1 MRAASLRAKR
11 DGIKSYIPSS
21 QYFPPVVRELT
32 HPASWHRQYLVQP
45 RRLHPPVLSTP
56 DSPLSTE
63 PRKHAGADSSN
74 TTFRKTYYELIPFC
88 SSKKKTS
95 SLATRGCLSVLTYS
109 LFVDT
114 GLSTL
119 CFPISSVFHGF
130 NPPSLD
136 SLVYAAAHRSSSSL
150 QSVSVW
156 SATLGV

>member
-45 RRLHPPVLSTP
+45 RRLHPRPPLHVLSNP

-109 LFVDT
+109 LLVDT
-114 GLSTL
+114 GLSTH

-130 NPPSLD
+130 NPPRSIPSSTLP
-136 SLVYAAAHRSSSSL
+136 HRSSSSL
-150 QSVSVW
+150 QSVSV
-156 SATLGV
+156 